1 MKKIEISLIAL
12 NCVPSF
18 ELCEDYVQDSDYNFS
33 EFVIFTDLGLDPDG
47 VRGSPYKN
55 YHEKN
60 VKKNKK
66 NRKLVC
72 KDAIKIRR

>member
-47 VRGSPYKN
+47 VRGSQ
-55 YHEKN
+55 
-60 VKKNKK
+60 
-66 NRKLVC
+66 
-72 KDAIKIRR
+72 